1 MAYEKLV
8 KEILKDVGGKENIN
22 GLTHCITRL
31 RFNLKDE
38 EKANT
43 EELKEVPGVVTVVQS
58 GDSTKLLLVITFG
71 MFTRNL
77 LNFPGCQQKQK

>member
-43 EELKEVPGVVTVVQS
+43 WSCDRSSKWGTVPS
-58 GDSTKLLLVITFG
+58 
-71 MFTRNL
+71 
-77 LNFPGCQQKQK
+77 CYW

>member
-43 EELKEVPGVVTVVQS
+43 EELKEVPE
-58 GDSTKLLLVITFG
+58 L
-71 MFTRNL
+71 
-77 LNFPGCQQKQK
+77 